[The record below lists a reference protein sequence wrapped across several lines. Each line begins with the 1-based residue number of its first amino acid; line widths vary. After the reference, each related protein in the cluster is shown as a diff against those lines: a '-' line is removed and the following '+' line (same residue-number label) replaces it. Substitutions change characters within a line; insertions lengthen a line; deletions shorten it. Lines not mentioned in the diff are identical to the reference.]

1 MAGQPGSP
9 SDPRASAALSFVIVH
24 STAIASARS
33 AFAFL
38 RTASRSRPPGIARSC
53 RAAPIAEIRRCTM
66 NSLALLFLVGQ
77 GGAQDILGG
86 SGLRAG
92 GDRVGVRSVQ
102 VAQPDAVVG
111 DLVCCLLQVPRGF
124 VQVDAA
130 TGRFRD
136 RHDCRAALANPRHA
150 GELTGVSRQE
160 PIWCRSRQWR

>member
-1 MAGQPGSP
+1 
-9 SDPRASAALSFVIVH
+9 
-24 STAIASARS
+24 
-33 AFAFL
+33 
-38 RTASRSRPPGIARSC
+38 
-53 RAAPIAEIRRCTM
+53 M

-92 GDRVGVRSVQ
+92 GDRVGVRPVQ
-102 VAQPDAVVG
+102 VAQADAVLG
-111 DLVCCLLQVPRGF
+111 DLGIVCCLFQLPCGF

-136 RHDCRAALANPRHA
+136 RHDCRAAPANPRHD

-160 PIWCRSRQWR
+160 PIWCRSHQWR